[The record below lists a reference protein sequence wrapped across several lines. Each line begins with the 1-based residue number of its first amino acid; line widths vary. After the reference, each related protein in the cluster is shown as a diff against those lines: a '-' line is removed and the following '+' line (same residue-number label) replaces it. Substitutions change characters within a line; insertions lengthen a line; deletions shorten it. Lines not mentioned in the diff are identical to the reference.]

1 MMKTT
6 TIHNYDDDDD
16 DDDDEDDDAKN
27 DNDDNDDDYAMMMT
41 MTMMIILHNN
51 QPDIDN
57 DKVERESVRR
67 LREAD
72 GADRNQVVMADFMD
86 DIMGY
91 RGMETRLL
99 GILLKRERCN

>member
-1 MMKTT
+1 MVRLSNKEIDMSET
-6 TIHNYDDDDD
+6 YLGR
-16 DDDDEDDDAKN
+16 
-27 DNDDNDDDYAMMMT
+27 YAALQKRT
-41 MTMMIILHNN
+41 AVAAIL
-51 QPDIDN
+51 DFTS
-57 DKVERESVRR
+57 EEWESVRR

-72 GADRNQVVMADFMD
+72 GADRNQVVMADVMD

>member
-1 MMKTT
+1 
-6 TIHNYDDDDD
+6 
-16 DDDDEDDDAKN
+16 
-27 DNDDNDDDYAMMMT
+27 
-41 MTMMIILHNN
+41 MIILHNN
-51 QPDIDN
+51 QPDIEN